1 MAVLQAWLMAA
12 PGAEK
17 KWPHAC
23 STVVLVNAFSRPP
36 ITMAVKMARN
46 ITVTELPSR
55 IDSLRIWPNDLRL
68 SSLFSFC
75 FVAVAGPGLPGG
87 YGGSGGP
94 GGACSL
100 MRSLPLLPAPLPEPQ
115 LAKSRLAKSRL
126 REFRLPGSRGL

>member
-23 STVVLVNAFSRPP
+23 STVVLVTPYTSPP
-36 ITMAVKMARN
+36 ITMAVKMARK

-68 SSLFSFC
+68 ASLFFFC
-75 FVAVAGPGLPGG
+75 FVAVGDPGLPEVA
-87 YGGSGGP
+87 GGP
-94 GGACSL
+94 GGASSL
-100 MRSLPLLPAPLPEPQ
+100 MSFLPPLPAPLREPQ
-115 LAKSRLAKSRL
+115 LAES
-126 REFRLPGSRGL
+126 RLPGLRGLPPRPSAGRVPP

>member
-1 MAVLQAWLMAA
+1 MAVFQAWLMAA

-17 KWPHAC
+17 KLPHAC

-36 ITMAVKMARN
+36 ITMAVKMARK

-68 SSLFSFC
+68 SSLLFFC
-75 FVAVAGPGLPGG
+75 FVVVAGPGEPGD
-87 YGGSGGP
+87 SGEP

-100 MRSLPLLPAPLPEPQ
+100 MLSLLLPAAQ
-115 LAKSRLAKSRL
+115 LRAVS
-126 REFRLPGSRGL
+126 PP